1 MEKATNPEPDQTS
14 SALATLSPEITSI
27 LVDCELTAMAPSRCF
42 ECQLATVLQLSS
54 LDGVNNSAVVHCGA
68 MNRDIEVMVRRCTA
82 FQPHAQ
88 PLAAV
93 PVVGASG

>member
-1 MEKATNPEPDQTS
+1 MEKTTNQEPDETS

-54 LDGVNNSAVVHCGA
+54 PDGVNNSAVVHCGA

-82 FQPHAQ
+82 FQPHA
-88 PLAAV
+88 
-93 PVVGASG
+93 